1 MSPHFY
7 YNAITLF
14 HQGNYQVLAALWNEH
29 HDWHAAWNQ
38 MAGAAQ
44 INPEREWRRLVE
56 RDVHLLLPH
65 DTGFP
70 SLLKEI
76 PHAPFGIYS
85 KGPFIFNPPTLAVV
99 GTRRATSEGKRIAE
113 QLSHELARQGI
124 TIVSGLALG
133 IDGAAHRGALQA
145 SGKTIAVFPVGLDRI
160 YPPHHTGLA
169 EQIVAQGGCCISE
182 YPFGT
187 PALPYR
193 FLERNRIVSGLS
205 LGTLIIEAPLDSG
218 ARVTARLAAEQ
229 NREVLVVPGP
239 INHPNYHGSH
249 HLIREG
255 ATLITCTQD
264 ICEHLNIPLTKNS
277 PENNPAR
284 SPHEQRVVACIR
296 DAGGPITLDTIMELT
311 KLESHAVHHAITLL
325 IISGILKEANGM
337 YSL

>member
-1 MSPHFY
+1 M
-7 YNAITLF
+7 A
-14 HQGNYQVLAALWNEH
+14 
-29 HDWHAAWNQ
+29 HAAD
-38 MAGAAQ
+38 
-44 INPEREWRRLVE
+44 INPEREWRRLAE
-56 RDVHLLLPH
+56 RDVRLLLHH
-65 DTGFP
+65 DEDFP

-85 KGPFIFNPPTLAVV
+85 KGSFIFNPPTVAVV
-99 GTRRATSEGKRIAE
+99 GTRRSTSEGKRIAE
-113 QLSHELARQGI
+113 QLSYELARQGI

-145 SGKTIAVFPVGLDRI
+145 SGKTIAVLPVGLDRI

-169 EQIVAQGGCCISE
+169 EQIVTQGGCCISE

-218 ARVTARLAAEQ
+218 ARVTARLAVEQ
-229 NREVLVVPGP
+229 NREVFVVPGP

-249 HLIREG
+249 CLIREG
-255 ATLITCTQD
+255 ATLITCVQNISD
-264 ICEHLNIPLTKNS
+264 QLNIPFTKNN
-277 PENNPAR
+277 PNNNPAL
-284 SPHEQRVVACIR
+284 SPPEQCIMACIIG
-296 DAGGPITLDTIMELT
+296 AGKPITLDTIIELT
-311 KLESHAVHHAITLL
+311 KLESHAAHHAIALL
-325 IISGILKEANGM
+325 TINGILKEVNGM